1 MSGSRALQRMSSPG
15 FGGMGQFGGAFL
27 LINAL
32 SGKIYELINEASRV
46 VTKGYETGGI
56 LGLAR
61 SDELRTLLRRYL
73 WLLSL
78 VFAYERVR
86 WLWSFLN
93 GFKALTKC
101 KQPSWLFL
109 LIRSLTDDTERFLY
123 FRPVH

>member
-1 MSGSRALQRMSSPG
+1 MSSSRALQRVGGAG

-32 SGKIYELINEASRV
+32 SGKIYDLINEASQV

-56 LGLAR
+56 LGLLQ
-61 SDELRTLLRRYL
+61 SSELRTLLRRYL

-78 VFAYERVR
+78 VFAYERIR
-86 WLWSFLN
+86 WLWSFVN

-101 KQPSWLFL
+101 ES
-109 LIRSLTDDTERFLY
+109 RNCAS
-123 FRPVH
+123 VA